1 MPHLEERLSAWGLLA
16 SPFDKRI
23 LMGESGDEAH
33 MGPSP
38 LQQPHVVPRPLGA
51 LEVRELPLFGVCA
64 GFGVRL
70 ARAPVPA
77 SVLTS

>member
-1 MPHLEERLSAWGLLA
+1 
-16 SPFDKRI
+16 
-23 LMGESGDEAH
+23 

-70 ARAPVPA
+70 ARVADYKSKGEKGVKDDFRDR
-77 SVLTS
+77 LCRN